1 LSLGTSNVCP
11 LCRQLSQLILFTL
24 QTRCIELKTT
34 KINIENCYTCRH
46 NNFTKKMILLL
57 GGNKKEFHC
66 CKLCVEFFKGM
77 MTVFTGLRPEDYK
90 IISITDSSLKTGT
103 K

>member
-1 LSLGTSNVCP
+1 MSLGTSNVCP

-57 GGNKKEFHC
+57 GGDKKEIHC
-66 CKLCVEFFKGM
+66 CKLCIEFFKGM
-77 MTVFTGLRPEDYK
+77 ITGFSVVLPEDNK
-90 IISITDSSLKTGT
+90 IISITDSRLKLRT